1 MNVHIAIPIE
11 DGTCLACLLDYGGVI
26 WLLDDALITVSN
38 NAPCAAARTSESGV
52 NAKRSILTLVI
63 ADSSLVLRRFHRV
76 VASAAVP
83 VQWLIAVAHQRML
96 KHRLKSCILR

>member
-11 DGTCLACLLDYGGVI
+11 DGMCLACLLDYGGVI

-38 NAPCAAARTSESGV
+38 NAPCAAAHTSESGV

-63 ADSSLVLRRFHRV
+63 ADSSLVLRRFT
-76 VASAAVP
+76 ASLLLRP
-83 VQWLIAVAHQRML
+83 SLCSGSLQWLTKGCLNIG
-96 KHRLKSCILR
+96 